1 MRFVITGVTLTGN
14 MGGSAMLH
22 ATLQHLRSRF
32 PRAKFELLSIYPEA
46 DRQCNRESDLE
57 IVKAAPLKLLAW
69 YMPLTLLGGVGS
81 GMRRFLS
88 KRSAFFKS
96 LEAAD
101 AVIDLSGIAMVDGR
115 GLPLLWYNLSCAL
128 PGIIWG
134 KPVFKLSQALGPF
147 KTTLNR
153 LLAKPLLQHCAVVV
167 ARGEQSREFLAELG
181 MCEPRALPDVSFALT
196 IPEDIQRQAAQVFR
210 EFDDSGRHWVIVSP
224 SQVVANLCSS
234 HGIDFLA
241 QMQQFV
247 EGLLKDDS
255 RNVLILPHSLG
266 KGKSKNNDINLCREL
281 YRCLTGKQRV
291 FLHIPTEDPVLLRAM
306 IGQAAFFVG
315 CRFHAVVAALI
326 TGVPSLILGWSHKYR
341 EMAAVFDAD
350 IPSCDFS
357 VFSADVL
364 TEAFQSAWQVRNLT
378 HAKLQA
384 NGPTVKALAI
394 NNFDLVE
401 AYIRQSHAGN

>member
-22 ATLQHLRSRF
+22 ATLQQLRSRF
-32 PRAKFELLSIYPEA
+32 PGAKFELLSIYPEA
-46 DRQCNRESDLE
+46 DRKCNQESDLE
-57 IVKAAPLKLLAW
+57 VISTAPLQLLAW
-69 YMPLTLLGGVGS
+69 YMPLTLLGAVGS
-81 GMRRFLS
+81 GIRRALS
-88 KRSAFFKS
+88 RRNAFFKS

-101 AVIDLSGIAMVDGR
+101 AVIDLSGIALVDGR

-147 KTTLNR
+147 KTTANR
-153 LLAKPLLQHCAVVV
+153 LLAKPLLRHCAVVV

-181 MCEPRALPDVSFALT
+181 MREPIVLPDVSFALT
-196 IPEDIQRQAAQVFR
+196 IPEAIKHRAAQVFR
-210 EFDDSGRHWVIVSP
+210 EFDDNDRPWVIVSP

-234 HGIDFLA
+234 RGIDFLK

-247 EGLLKDDS
+247 EGLLKDETY
-255 RNVLILPHSLG
+255 NVLVLPHSLG
-266 KGKSKNNDINLCREL
+266 TGKSKNNDIVLCREL
-281 YRCLTGKQRV
+281 YSRLTDKQHV
-291 FLHIPTEDPVLLRAM
+291 FLHIPAEDPVLLRAI

-341 EMAAVFDAD
+341 EMAEAFDAD
-350 IPSCDFS
+350 IPNVDFS
-357 VFSADVL
+357 AFSADTL
-364 TEAFQSAWQVRNLT
+364 TEAFQSAWQLRELT

-384 NGPTVKALAI
+384 NGPAVRALAI
-394 NNFDLVE
+394 NNFDLLE
-401 AYIRQSHAGN
+401 AYMRQSHAGN